1 MAVVVDRRRK
11 GRGEREM
18 RARGKHS
25 HQENAEQVG
34 AARGKREPPE
44 SRPATMRPRRDVDDA
59 NVDPGPPW
67 FDSAAEE
74 EAEEAAELATP
85 FNLAGEVG
93 GGRRW
98 RRRQRSGADAVED
111 AGDD

>member
-1 MAVVVDRRRK
+1 
-11 GRGEREM
+11 M

-34 AARGKREPPE
+34 AARGRRQPPE
-44 SRPATMRPRRDVDDA
+44 SRPATTRPRRDVNDE

-74 EAEEAAELATP
+74 EAEEAAELPTP
-85 FNLAGEVG
+85 FDLYVTLGSDGGELSTYG
-93 GGRRW
+93 GDG
-98 RRRQRSGADAVED
+98 
-111 AGDD
+111 